1 MFCVFIFRF
10 VFAGQGIDP
19 EMCIHTHTQGG
30 KLLTLKLM
38 RCELNDWGCKC
49 LCDFLHDTEK
59 EILEVALKGS
69 CLTTAMQSEVEA
81 QAKLLNYFLGSN
93 KSNINQTQH
102 RHILTGLSRQVR
114 HPHLEE
120 EHDEVNTTVEVG
132 VEVGLGGV
140 KLGMVPRE
148 ELGEDK

>member
-1 MFCVFIFRF
+1 

-59 EILEVALKGS
+59 EILEVALEGS

-81 QAKLLNYFLGSN
+81 
-93 KSNINQTQH
+93 TQH

-114 HPHLEE
+114 YPHLEE